1 MSAMQDHMKDQ
12 QGTNLSIW
20 CREVLKAGGESLKT
34 EVNMACSLP
43 YS

>member
-1 MSAMQDHMKDQ
+1 MSAVQDHVKDQ
-12 QGTNLSIW
+12 QGTNISIW